1 MITNARIV
9 GTNVASTTYH
19 GKPKAR
25 RGSVDYVVS
34 SSSLRSVFS
43 DCPSKWVTPY
53 KRLDGSEAWYEQ
65 EETDATAWGNLL
77 DTAVLTPEM
86 LTERYVIVPDDA
98 PKRPTKAQ
106 LNAKKNSP
114 ESAAAIAWWKDFD
127 KANVG
132 KIHVSKQ
139 DAWDVSGA
147 AVRLLN
153 YPGVG
158 DYIKSCDKQVEIRA
172 EWHDPDTGL
181 IIPLCCLI
189 DLVPNEDSDLAIAD
203 PVFLQSLA
211 DLKSTRSAKP
221 ASWDRWCDT
230 AGYAIQAAW
239 NTDMLVAATG
249 RHISS
254 FNFFLSESHAPWQPD
269 KVLITNDPI
278 EKSGDV
284 DSGRAQYRQMMAD
297 YCKCLKTG
305 FWPGYSDTDEACEGG
320 WRAKQPNPWKE
331 NERAFAPHYAWPTL
345 PPIEKQP
352 AEVEDFLH

>member
-9 GTNVASTTYH
+9 GTNVDSVTYH

-25 RGSVDYVVS
+25 RGSADFVVS
-34 SSSLRSVFS
+34 SSSLRSVFA

-53 KRLDGSEAWYEQ
+53 KRIDGSEAWYEE
-65 EETDATAWGNLL
+65 EETIATLWGNLL
-77 DTAVLTPEM
+77 DCAVLTPEM
-86 LTERYVIVPDDA
+86 MDSRYAVVPDDA
-98 PKRPTKAQ
+98 PKKPTKAQ
-106 LNAKKNSP
+106 IGAKKPS
-114 ESAAAIAWWKDFD
+114 EDTVAAIAYWKRFNEMH
-127 KANVG
+127 AG
-132 KIHVSKQ
+132 KQIITYQQLH
-139 DAWDVSGA
+139 DAYQASE
-147 AVRLLN
+147 RLLA

-172 EWHDPDTGL
+172 DWQDPDTGL

-230 AGYAIQAAW
+230 AGYAIQASW
-239 NTDMLVAATG
+239 NTDMLVAATS
-249 RHISS
+249 RHIST

-269 KVLITNDPI
+269 KVLMTNDPI

-331 NERAFAPHYAWPTL
+331 NERAFAPHYAWPIL